1 MVNECIPF
9 DNARPYLGAEF
20 GRCLGLATYN
30 GADMGLEDTHD
41 TVGDPVGVVP
51 VHEFLLVVHGDD
63 GFQIPF
69 LITSQGIQQLCAV
82 YRNQPDERTYITHK
96 IVEHET
102 FTFLYSGPGL
112 LLELD
117 QTEIYLPGLFP
128 ERGRERKM
136 ELPAQLRDI
145 TVDDPAAV
153 LKQIH
158 IRGVTHFGI
167 TAGGVN
173 LHGAFVESAGAVYEG
188 VRVSGVLPV
197 IPGILLV
204 ISGGIFP
211 PYAELQK
218 RIRKTVQVADL
229 KAFADGHEQA
239 RIEYRC
245 FRILTQAQHVLHIR
259 ILLDG
264 QDGLLIGQVHLM
276 FHNQCADNHAGR
288 LVTGSHITVVQSGIV
303 ISLYLIPGEFITHTY
318 PTVGFGKIIQ

>member
-1 MVNECIPF
+1 
-9 DNARPYLGAEF
+9 
-20 GRCLGLATYN
+20 
-30 GADMGLEDTHD
+30 
-41 TVGDPVGVVP
+41 
-51 VHEFLLVVHGDD
+51 
-63 GFQIPF
+63 
-69 LITSQGIQQLCAV
+69 
-82 YRNQPDERTYITHK
+82 
-96 IVEHET
+96 
-102 FTFLYSGPGL
+102 
-112 LLELD
+112 
-117 QTEIYLPGLFP
+117 
-128 ERGRERKM
+128 M

-229 KAFADGHEQA
+229 KAL
-239 RIEYRC
+239 RMV
-245 FRILTQAQHVLHIR
+245 T
-259 ILLDG
+259 
-264 QDGLLIGQVHLM
+264 
-276 FHNQCADNHAGR
+276 NR
-288 LVTGSHITVVQSGIV
+288 LGSNTGASVY
-303 ISLYLIPGEFITHTY
+303 SLKPSMYCI
-318 PTVGFGKIIQ
+318 